1 MGDWEGTVKILGSE
15 IPVSASFSVEE
26 GELRGTLDI
35 DSRNIKNLAVLA
47 EVFPDGTV
55 RFVIPSQDP
64 PLTFEGMLEGDVI
77 TGKFRVGIISGTFV
91 LKRVAP

>member
-15 IPVSASFSVEE
+15 IPVSASFSAEE

-35 DSRNIKNLAVLA
+35 DSRDIKNLAISA

-64 PLTFEGMLEGDVI
+64 PLTFDGLLDGDVI
-77 TGKFRVGIISGTFV
+77 TGKFRVGIIGGNFV